1 MKKAAASLLSNEK
14 LINPFMLIIFRK
26 TNLNDQ
32 FTVIKSLD
40 LLSAF
45 LDHFKNKDNILP
57 SSFDLKL
64 VNKTFKLILEGDVA
78 ITICKYCTI

>member
-1 MKKAAASLLSNEK
+1 
-14 LINPFMLIIFRK
+14 MLIIFRK

-32 FTVIKSLD
+32 FTVIKTLD

-45 LDHFKNKDNILP
+45 LDNFKNKDNTLP

-64 VNKTFKLILEGDVA
+64 VNKTFKLILEGDIA
-78 ITICKYCTI
+78 LNICKHIVI

>member
-1 MKKAAASLLSNEK
+1 MKNAAASLLSNEK

-45 LDHFKNKDNILP
+45 LDHFKNKDNTLP
-57 SSFDLKL
+57 SSFYLKL

-78 ITICKYCTI
+78 ITICKHSVI